1 MKVAVRWGCSVLL
14 AGWSLLGVVGA
25 AEPLDP
31 PLELK
36 WGDSPSWLVGFADR
50 HGMDKNVRAPGK
62 EPRLTILEVGPA
74 KGPLPGHEA
83 SSIEARFMDGRL
95 FEVAVHY
102 TYPGRSSDFVKGRFL
117 ALKSG
122 LTVRH
127 GKFRLNGK
135 KKPAVKD
142 GISTSSEAY
151 HLDAGEGRVLLLAV
165 TEVKDMKRGDSAARF
180 SVVYRNET
188 ILAEE

>member
-1 MKVAVRWGCSVLL
+1 MRLEFSVLL
-14 AGWSLLGVVGA
+14 TVLMLACAVQAG
-25 AEPLDP
+25 EPLAP

-36 WGDSPSWLVGFADR
+36 WGDSPSWLVGWADR
-50 HGMDKNVRAPGK
+50 YGLDKNVRAPGNN
-62 EPRLTILEVGPA
+62 PRLTILEVGKA

-83 SSIEARFMDGRL
+83 TSVEARFIDGRL

-102 TYPGRSSDFVKGRFL
+102 TYPGRTSDFVKGRFL
-117 ALKSG
+117 ELKTG

-135 KKPAVKD
+135 KKPLVKD
-142 GISTSSEAY
+142 GIATSSEAY
-151 HLDAGEGRVLLLAV
+151 HLEAGEGRMLLLAV
-165 TEVKDMKRGDSAARF
+165 TEVTDVKRGDSSARF
-180 SVVYRNET
+180 SVVYRNES